1 MHKHINQPPF
11 LFFIGMMALFMLNG
25 CANKSTS
32 PSSGYYADAEMSYPL
47 QNHYD
52 NWKGTPYRLGGDS
65 KFGIDCSAFVQIT
78 MQSVYNQSLPRTT
91 AQQQY
96 SGTQIAYNE
105 LQQGDLV
112 FFKTG
117 KKIRHVGV
125 YVGGRKFMHAS
136 TSKGVIVSRL
146 DNPYWA
152 DAYWHAR
159 RVL

>member
-1 MHKHINQPPF
+1 MNAKSIF
-11 LFFIGMMALFMLNG
+11 YIASMITLLMLNG
-25 CANKSTS
+25 CSNKSAA
-32 PSSGYYADAEMSYPL
+32 PSDNYYTEAQMSYPL
-47 QNHYD
+47 NNHYQD
-52 NWKGTPYRLGGDS
+52 WKGTPYRLGGDS

-96 SGTQIAYNE
+96 SGTKISYSE

-117 KKIRHVGV
+117 KKVRHVGV
-125 YVGGRKFMHAS
+125 YVGGRQFMHAS
-136 TSKGVIVSRL
+136 ASKGVIISRL